1 MITLASI
8 GVNIFD
14 HNETIILKNANNII
28 ERYLIV
34 LANNSIIA
42 SLILLLVSILWSKIN
57 TLTSQLFFGFMKHLI
72 WWQLSSKEQ

>member
-34 LANNSIIA
+34 LANYSIIA
-42 SLILLLVSILWSKIN
+42 SLILLLVSIL
-57 TLTSQLFFGFMKHLI
+57 
-72 WWQLSSKEQ
+72 